1 MSPCFSRSICF
12 LSLMP
17 VSGLNLWNHYR
28 AFSQVQSQCL
38 FFNMYLQV
46 FRALWV
52 LRGLFWLTCQYWVG
66 SKHLN
71 WSIILYFSRPEHRRY
86 LESVG
91 LPIKNKYVDR
101 HTVYRIFRN
110 WYFFFRLPEQNPC
123 EFLSPLCCSMGLG
136 FGRSVQPL
144 SQKFTR
150 EPTFTPFHYNW
161 RPRVQYNFHI
171 QNVNM
176 EKGPKNFFLIVISPV
191 LNWNERLFALVSNSE
206 CLWNKRL

>member
-1 MSPCFSRSICF
+1 MSPCFSRICF

-52 LRGLFWLTCQYWVG
+52 LRGLFWLTCQYWIG
-66 SKHLN
+66 SKYLN

-86 LESVG
+86 LETVG
-91 LPIKNKYVDR
+91 LPIKNEYGHR

-110 WYFFFRLPEQNPC
+110 WYLFLTSRAKSLWVSLTAVLFHGVRLCQIC
-123 EFLSPLCCSMGLG
+123 STALSEIHTWTHVYAFSL
-136 FGRSVQPL
+136 
-144 SQKFTR
+144 
-150 EPTFTPFHYNW
+150 
-161 RPRVQYNFHI
+161 
-171 QNVNM
+171 
-176 EKGPKNFFLIVISPV
+176 
-191 LNWNERLFALVSNSE
+191 
-206 CLWNKRL
+206 